1 MSEAVVGLGSNLGDK
16 SGYLL
21 EAVQALSRLPGTK
34 ITAISAIYA
43 SRPEAPPGSAEP
55 PPSQAKGADAPPVPP
70 SQAKGADAPPVPPSQ
85 AKGADDDYHN
95 MAVKVDT
102 GMSPMALLGACLGIE
117 AAMGRVRAAKGAAR
131 VIDLD
136 LLLYEGVKNESFEL
150 SLPHP
155 RLLQRAFVLLPL
167 KELYPTGRAPGIF
180 FEPHLKELDVSG
192 VQKLAQRIEME

>member
-16 SGYLL
+16 SAYLL

-34 ITAISAIYA
+34 IKGISAIYA
-43 SRPEAPPGSAEP
+43 SKPEGTVED
-55 PPSQAKGADAPPVPP
+55 QE
-70 SQAKGADAPPVPPSQ
+70 
-85 AKGADDDYHN
+85 DYHN
-95 MAVKVDT
+95 MAVKLET

-117 AAMGRVRAAKGAAR
+117 AAMGRKRAARGAAR

-167 KELYPTGRAPGIF
+167 KELYPAGRAPGIF
-180 FEPHLKELDVSG
+180 FEPYLKETDTAG
-192 VQKLAQRIEME
+192 VHKLAQRIEME

>member
-16 SGYLL
+16 SAYLL

-34 ITAISAIYA
+34 IKSISAIYA
-43 SRPEAPPGSAEP
+43 SKPEGTPEP
-55 PPSQAKGADAPPVPP
+55 PQKASGFPGTPEDQE
-70 SQAKGADAPPVPPSQ
+70 
-85 AKGADDDYHN
+85 DYHN
-95 MAVKVDT
+95 MAVKLET

-117 AAMGRVRAAKGAAR
+117 AAMGRKRTTRGAAR

-167 KELYPTGRAPGIF
+167 KELYPAGRAPGIF
-180 FEPHLKELDVSG
+180 FEPYLKETDTAG
-192 VQKLAQRIEME
+192 VHKLAQRIEME

>member
-34 ITAISAIYA
+34 ITDISAIY
-43 SRPEAPPGSAEP
+43 SSKPEGGPEP
-55 PPSQAKGADAPPVPP
+55 PQKASGFSGTPEDQE
-70 SQAKGADAPPVPPSQ
+70 
-85 AKGADDDYHN
+85 DYHN
-95 MAVKVDT
+95 MAVKVET

-117 AAMGRVRAAKGAAR
+117 AAMGRKRAARGAAR

-167 KELYPTGRAPGIF
+167 KELYPAGRAPGIF
-180 FEPHLKELDVSG
+180 FEPYLKETDTAG
-192 VQKLAQRIEME
+192 VHKLAQRIEME

>member
-1 MSEAVVGLGSNLGDK
+1 MSEAVVGLGSNLGNK

-34 ITAISAIYA
+34 ITGISAIYA
-43 SRPEAPPGSAEP
+43 SKPENGSPDQE
-55 PPSQAKGADAPPVPP
+55 
-70 SQAKGADAPPVPPSQ
+70 
-85 AKGADDDYHN
+85 DYNN

-117 AAMGRVRAAKGAAR
+117 ASMGRVRGAKGASR

-155 RLLQRAFVLLPL
+155 RMLRRAFVLLPL
-167 KELYPTGRAPGIF
+167 KELYPAGRAPGLF
-180 FEPHLKELDVSG
+180 FEPYLKEADSG
-192 VQKLAQRIEME
+192 GVAKLEHRIEMG

>member
-34 ITAISAIYA
+34 ITGISAIYA
-43 SRPEAPPGSAEP
+43 SRPEGEPPGTAQE
-55 PPSQAKGADAPPVPP
+55 
-70 SQAKGADAPPVPPSQ
+70 
-85 AKGADDDYHN
+85 DYHN
-95 MAVKVDT
+95 MAVKVET

-117 AAMGRVRAAKGAAR
+117 ASMGRMRAKRGGAR

-155 RLLQRAFVLLPL
+155 RLLHRAFVLLPL
-167 KELYPTGRAPGIF
+167 KELYPAGRAPGIF
-180 FEPHLKELDVSG
+180 FEPYLKETDTAG
-192 VQKLAQRIEME
+192 VHKLAQRIEME

>member
-34 ITAISAIYA
+34 IKGISAIY
-43 SRPEAPPGSAEP
+43 SSKPEKHP
-55 PPSQAKGADAPPVPP
+55 
-70 SQAKGADAPPVPPSQ
+70 
-85 AKGADDDYHN
+85 DDQEDYHN
-95 MAVKVDT
+95 MAVKVET

-117 AAMGRVRAAKGAAR
+117 AAMGRRRTTRNAAR

-167 KELYPTGRAPGIF
+167 KELYPAGRAPGIF
-180 FEPHLKELDVSG
+180 FEHYLKETDTAG
-192 VQKLAQRIEME
+192 VHKLAQRIEME

>member
-1 MSEAVVGLGSNLGDK
+1 MSEAVIGLGSNLGDK

-34 ITAISAIYA
+34 ITGISAIYA
-43 SRPEAPPGSAEP
+43 SQPEGGPEGQE
-55 PPSQAKGADAPPVPP
+55 
-70 SQAKGADAPPVPPSQ
+70 
-85 AKGADDDYHN
+85 DYHN
-95 MAVKVDT
+95 TAVKLET
-102 GMSPMALLGACLGIE
+102 HMSPMALLGACLGIE
-117 AAMGRVRAAKGAAR
+117 AAMGRVRTAKGAAR

-167 KELYPTGRAPGIF
+167 KELYPSGRAPGIF
-180 FEPHLKELDVSG
+180 FEPYLKETDTAG
-192 VQKLAQRIEME
+192 VHKLPQRIEMD

>member
-34 ITAISAIYA
+34 IIDISAIYA
-43 SRPEAPPGSAEP
+43 SKPEAPPGL
-55 PPSQAKGADAPPVPP
+55 SQAKGAY
-70 SQAKGADAPPVPPSQ
+70 
-85 AKGADDDYHN
+85 ADDQEDYHN
-95 MAVKVDT
+95 MAVKVET

-117 AAMGRVRAAKGAAR
+117 ASMGRVRAGKGASR

-136 LLLYEGVKNESFEL
+136 VLLYEGVKNESFEL

-155 RLLQRAFVLLPL
+155 RLLQRAFVLMPL
-167 KELYPTGRAPGIF
+167 KELYPSGRAPGIF
-180 FEPHLKELDVSG
+180 FEPYLKEMDTGG
-192 VQKLAQRIEME
+192 VHKLAQRIEMD

>member
-34 ITAISAIYA
+34 ITGISAIY
-43 SRPEAPPGSAEP
+43 SSKPE
-55 PPSQAKGADAPPVPP
+55 DAGTD
-70 SQAKGADAPPVPPSQ
+70 QE
-85 AKGADDDYHN
+85 DYHN

-102 GMSPMALLGACLGIE
+102 QMSPMALLGACLGIE
-117 AAMGRVRAAKGAAR
+117 AAMGRVRAARGAAR

-167 KELYPTGRAPGIF
+167 KELYPAGRAPGIF
-180 FEPHLKELDVSG
+180 FEPYLKEIDTAG
-192 VQKLAQRIEME
+192 VHKLAQRIEME

>member
-34 ITAISAIYA
+34 IKKISAIY
-43 SRPEAPPGSAEP
+43 SSKPEKCPED
-55 PPSQAKGADAPPVPP
+55 QE
-70 SQAKGADAPPVPPSQ
+70 
-85 AKGADDDYHN
+85 DYHN
-95 MAVKVDT
+95 MAVKLET

>member
-16 SGYLL
+16 SAYLL

-34 ITAISAIYA
+34 ITGISAIYA
-43 SRPEAPPGSAEP
+43 SKPEDCPGE
-55 PPSQAKGADAPPVPP
+55 QEE
-70 SQAKGADAPPVPPSQ
+70 
-85 AKGADDDYHN
+85 YHN

-117 AAMGRVRAAKGAAR
+117 ASMGRIRTVRNAAR

-155 RLLQRAFVLLPL
+155 RLLHRAFVLLPL
-167 KELYPTGRAPGIF
+167 KELYPSGRAPGIF
-180 FEPHLKELDVSG
+180 FEPYLKETDTAGINKL
-192 VQKLAQRIEME
+192 VQKIEME

>member
-16 SGYLL
+16 SRYLL

-34 ITAISAIYA
+34 IKGISSIYS
-43 SRPEAPPGSAEP
+43 SRPEDEKPDQE
-55 PPSQAKGADAPPVPP
+55 
-70 SQAKGADAPPVPPSQ
+70 
-85 AKGADDDYHN
+85 DYHN
-95 MAVKVDT
+95 MAVKLET

-117 AAMGRVRAAKGAAR
+117 AAMGRVRAGRGASR

-155 RLLQRAFVLLPL
+155 RMLRRAFVLLPL
-167 KELYPTGRAPGIF
+167 KELYPAGRAPGIF
-180 FEPHLKELDVSG
+180 FEPYLKEMDTGG
-192 VQKLAQRIEME
+192 VQKLSQRIEME

>member
-34 ITAISAIYA
+34 ITGISAIYA
-43 SRPEAPPGSAEP
+43 SKPEAPPCSAP
-55 PPSQAKGADAPPVPP
+55 TNLRFAGDPGQAKGVDTGD
-70 SQAKGADAPPVPPSQ
+70 QE
-85 AKGADDDYHN
+85 DYHN

-117 AAMGRVRAAKGAAR
+117 ASMGRVRAGKGASR

-136 LLLYEGVKNESFEL
+136 VLLYEGVKNESFEL

-167 KELYPTGRAPGIF
+167 KELYPSGRAPGIF
-180 FEPHLKELDVSG
+180 FEPYLKELDTGG
-192 VQKLAQRIEME
+192 VHKLAQRIEMD